1 MPAAVLGT
9 WAAWLVVTVLN
20 RLTGFMFTMDPDSL
34 ISRIYLET
42 VSGLALGGMFVYAG
56 VIVAPVH
63 RQWVALALGS
73 IGILV
78 GGFMLYP
85 AIMTSS

>member
-1 MPAAVLGT
+1 MKRALDVLRWVALLPAAVLGT

-63 RQWVALALGS
+63 RRGLHLLSAQSGS
-73 IGILV
+73 L
-78 GGFMLYP
+78 
-85 AIMTSS
+85 